1 MRLVRWV
8 ALICIV
14 LLLLYGASPY
24 FSFWRFTVAV
34 RSGDSAAINSR
45 VDFPAIRASLKKQLA
60 ARFTH
65 ATTSH
70 KRWSKLGP
78 TLIDAIIDAYATP
91 DGIAALLSNPAA
103 LRNLQTPQQFRFTTG
118 KSVNWLK
125 VKYAFFTGPRT
136 FVVDRDAINSSRLVR
151 FSSRKTRRRSAICFG
166 SITSG
171 RTSQSA

>member
-118 KSVNWLK
+118 KSV
-125 VKYAFFTGPRT
+125 
-136 FVVDRDAINSSRLVR
+136 
-151 FSSRKTRRRSAICFG
+151 
-166 SITSG
+166 
-171 RTSQSA
+171 

>member
-14 LLLLYGASPY
+14 LLILYGASPY

-65 ATTSH
+65 ATTSQ
-70 KRWSKLGP
+70 KRWRKPGP
-78 TLIDAIIDAYATP
+78 TLIDEIMDAYDTP
-91 DGIAALLSNPAA
+91 AGYAEYLSE
-103 LRNLQTPQQFRFTTG
+103 
-118 KSVNWLK
+118 SVCP
-125 VKYAFFTGPRT
+125 T
-136 FVVDRDAINSSRLVR
+136 
-151 FSSRKTRRRSAICFG
+151 
-166 SITSG
+166 
-171 RTSQSA
+171 